1 MRYVPG
7 RCLLRQ
13 LIHEQRKT
21 QKWLC
26 GRTGISQ
33 SNMSDYVRGE
43 KKMSANTMKTVA
55 MALGVHMDDLY
66 EWIEITIDD
75 SE

>member
-1 MRYVPG
+1 MRYIPG

-13 LIHEQRKT
+13 LLREQRKA

-26 GRTGISQ
+26 KETGISQ

-55 MALGVHMDDLY
+55 MALGVPMDDLY
-66 EWIEITIDD
+66 DWIEIAIDD